1 MSRHAVVLVGSV
13 ELGSLAASWAQEGL
27 LGPVLWLNADAVPKV
42 DGAVS
47 WEEVTATALSPTPY
61 DVRFQRELATG
72 DPVGAL
78 TIAWMR
84 TADEVAGEGMGALGA
99 FARRVIH
106 QGTGVRLFDVV
117 QPTESSQVPNVAVV
131 NGWEQV
137 IVAPEDRPEVNGLD
151 AGWVSRRSE
160 VTLHVA
166 SAVVG
171 RLGGAASPL
180 PPATGPYIVSVWSRH
195 VTGADHLKAEVARF
209 FDHRLPTVSAADV
222 EPHNYA
228 TFREEREH
236 GDEVLTWMRTLGDD
250 ALRYQR
256 AGQEVVDVSEAALPG
271 EGRVG
276 RSDIR
281 AADSAGSRP
290 PGSPQMVEEQAIKRI
305 DETLRT
311 ESRSAGALLPA
322 GVWRSVVLTL
332 AATID
337 GGPLPVGSPGSWAHG
352 HRLVVDPRIMWP
364 DAELPEHEYS
374 EEATRILP
382 ELDHCPPE
390 RIAASAVRSVV
401 AELRDEDGTVP
412 GVPFPASGVS
422 PSRRNRK
429 LVESSAAA
437 DLHLQVAQ
445 RDELGGLGLDE
456 PGEPLSVTDRLL
468 RDVLADAI
476 RARLDAE
483 RWHQAA
489 VASWPA
495 TTASNWG
502 QWLLAALAAVLAVIG
517 ALWLLDPQSMNS
529 IVGAVGV
536 GPWPAEPPA
545 VVSFVGAV
553 GAGLGAVLSARRRS
567 DDRVDWR
574 FRRMLRELLAAHA
587 LGAFAGARRLDNALG
602 VLSLWRQI
610 LLGVFPQT
618 DRSFEVES
626 PTYLSV
632 PEALQRGP
640 LDMYL
645 HFHELQLGRKSAPP
659 GWRGRAIRELAELAL
674 AKYDDVPGQADT
686 GLQPL
691 WADPGYREGP
701 LHRVARDLPW
711 EQLRVR
717 WIDDATATAK
727 ADLAARLPTMVGG
740 QDGQGLRTFLGELAT
755 PELPLIWSSLP
766 GDGLGHQTFRYG
778 SLEPADRTISLS
790 PTLFAAAVLVVTRP
804 LPSSNVRQVTA
815 RTADSASDVL

>member
-1 MSRHAVVLVGSV
+1 M
-13 ELGSLAASWAQEGL
+13 
-27 LGPVLWLNADAVPKV
+27 
-42 DGAVS
+42 
-47 WEEVTATALSPTPY
+47 
-61 DVRFQRELATG
+61 
-72 DPVGAL
+72 
-78 TIAWMR
+78 
-84 TADEVAGEGMGALGA
+84 
-99 FARRVIH
+99 
-106 QGTGVRLFDVV
+106 
-117 QPTESSQVPNVAVV
+117 
-131 NGWEQV
+131 
-137 IVAPEDRPEVNGLD
+137 APEDRPEVNGLD

-412 GVPFPASGVS
+412 GVPFPALGSL
-422 PSRRNRK
+422 P
-429 LVESSAAA
+429 AA
-437 DLHLQVAQ
+437 
-445 RDELGGLGLDE
+445 G
-456 PGEPLSVTDRLL
+456 
-468 RDVLADAI
+468 
-476 RARLDAE
+476 
-483 RWHQAA
+483 
-489 VASWPA
+489 
-495 TTASNWG
+495 TAS
-502 QWLLAALAAVLAVIG
+502 
-517 ALWLLDPQSMNS
+517 
-529 IVGAVGV
+529 
-536 GPWPAEPPA
+536 
-545 VVSFVGAV
+545 
-553 GAGLGAVLSARRRS
+553 LS
-567 DDRVDWR
+567 
-574 FRRMLRELLAAHA
+574 
-587 LGAFAGARRLDNALG
+587 
-602 VLSLWRQI
+602 
-610 LLGVFPQT
+610 
-618 DRSFEVES
+618 
-626 PTYLSV
+626 
-632 PEALQRGP
+632 
-640 LDMYL
+640 
-645 HFHELQLGRKSAPP
+645 
-659 GWRGRAIRELAELAL
+659 RA
-674 AKYDDVPGQADT
+674 
-686 GLQPL
+686 
-691 WADPGYREGP
+691 
-701 LHRVARDLPW
+701 
-711 EQLRVR
+711 
-717 WIDDATATAK
+717 
-727 ADLAARLPTMVGG
+727 
-740 QDGQGLRTFLGELAT
+740 
-755 PELPLIWSSLP
+755 
-766 GDGLGHQTFRYG
+766 
-778 SLEPADRTISLS
+778 
-790 PTLFAAAVLVVTRP
+790 RP
-804 LPSSNVRQVTA
+804 LPICTCRSHSATNSVG
-815 RTADSASDVL
+815 SASTSRENRCRSRTDSCVTCSPMRSGHGSMQSVGTRRRWRRGPRLPPRTGVNGCSQRWQPSWRSSGPCGFSIRSP

>member
-1 MSRHAVVLVGSV
+1 MSRHAVVLVGSAD
-13 ELGSLAASWAQEGL
+13 LGGLAASWAQEGL
-27 LGPVLWLNADAVPKV
+27 LGPVLWLGADVVPTMDRV
-42 DGAVS
+42 ES
-47 WEEVTATALSPTPY
+47 WEQVTVTALSPTPS
-61 DVRFQRELATG
+61 DVRFQRDLATG
-72 DPVGAL
+72 DPVGTL
-78 TIAWMR
+78 TIAWIR
-84 TADEVAGEGMGALGA
+84 AADEDPGEGMRALGA
-99 FARRVIH
+99 FAHRVIH

-117 QPTESSQVPNVAVV
+117 QPVDSFQPPDVPVV
-131 NGWEQV
+131 SGWEQV

-151 AGWVSRRSE
+151 AGWVSRRGE
-160 VTLHVA
+160 VALHVA

-171 RLGGAASPL
+171 RLGGTASPL

-195 VTGADHLKAEVARF
+195 VTGADRLRAEVARF
-209 FDHRLPTVSAADV
+209 FDHRLPTVSAADI

-236 GDEVLTWMRTLGDD
+236 GDEVLAWMRALGDD

-256 AGQEVVDVSEAALPG
+256 ASQEAVDVSEAASPG

-276 RSDIR
+276 RTDIR
-281 AADSAGSRP
+281 AADSAGSRLP
-290 PGSPQMVEEQAIKRI
+290 ESPQMVEEQAIERI
-305 DETLRT
+305 DETLRA
-311 ESRSAGALLPA
+311 ESRSAGALTPA
-322 GVWRSVVLTL
+322 GVWRDVVLTL

-337 GGPLPVGSPGSWAHG
+337 GGPLPVGAPGSSAHG
-352 HRLVVDPRIMWP
+352 HRLVVDPQIMWP
-364 DAELPEHEYS
+364 DAELLEHEYS
-374 EEATRILP
+374 EETTRTVP
-382 ELDHCPPE
+382 ELDRCLPE
-390 RIAASAVRSVV
+390 GIVASAVRRVV
-401 AELRDEDGTVP
+401 EELRDEDATVP
-412 GVPFPASGVS
+412 GVPFPALGVS
-422 PSRRNRK
+422 PSRRNRT
-429 LVESSAAA
+429 LVERATAA
-437 DLHLQVAQ
+437 DLRLQVAQ
-445 RDELGGLGLDE
+445 RDELGGLGLDGV
-456 PGEPLSVTDRLL
+456 GEPLSVADRLL

-483 RWHQAA
+483 RWHKAA

-502 QWLLAALAAVLAVIG
+502 QWLLAALAALLALVG
-517 ALWLLDPQSMNS
+517 ALWLLDPQFMNS
-529 IVGAVGV
+529 LVDVVGV

-545 VVSFVGAV
+545 AVSFVGAA

-567 DDRVDWR
+567 NDRVDWR
-574 FRRMLRELLAAHA
+574 FRRMLRELLTAHA
-587 LGAFAGARRLDNALG
+587 LGAYAGSRRLDNALG

-618 DRSFEVES
+618 DRDFEEES
-626 PTYLSV
+626 PTELSV

-674 AKYDDVPGQADT
+674 AKFDDVPGQTDS

-711 EQLRVR
+711 EELRVN
-717 WIDDATATAK
+717 WIDDATASAR

-755 PELPLIWSSLP
+755 PRLPLIWSSLP

-778 SLEPADRTISLS
+778 SLEPADRPISLS

-804 LPSSNVRQVTA
+804 LPSSNVRRVTA
-815 RTADSASDVL
+815 GTADSASDVL